1 MQFGRIRVIASI
13 RIPIITDLNR
23 ARIITMIGATSNIRL
38 LNIGSRKS
46 TSSSRIDYLKMS
58 INKKGKIMKSM
69 KMKKSNLLHLH

>member
-23 ARIITMIGATSNIRL
+23 ARIITMIGVTSNIRL
-38 LNIGSRKS
+38 LNIASRKS
-46 TSSSRIDYLKMS
+46 TSNSRIDYLKMS

>member
-38 LNIGSRKS
+38 LNIASRKS